1 MCVAR
6 ENDYCFCSSS
16 CCCLF
21 LVHYISL
28 PLPLPLKATLRANND
43 VVDGNVY
50 QLNEES
56 NESHDAEANGS
67 GNSDLL
73 ELLAVGLGAA
83 LDQADGVLGEEA
95 SRFSEFN
102 NFVHGGLANVGEEG
116 TLFMIFIY
124 F

>member
-1 MCVAR
+1 MMIIVAVLLLVVV
-6 ENDYCFCSSS
+6 YL
-16 CCCLF
+16 LF
-21 LVHYISL
+21 TISL
-28 PLPLPLKATLRANND
+28 SLPLPLKASLRADND

-50 QLNEES
+50 QLDEET

-102 NFVHGGLANVGEEG
+102 NFVHSDGGLANAGEEG
-116 TLFMIFIY
+116 TLLVIFIN

>member
-1 MCVAR
+1 MLLFFFLLLFIC
-6 ENDYCFCSSS
+6 CS
-16 CCCLF
+16 LY
-21 LVHYISL
+21 LSL
-28 PLPLPLKATLRANND
+28 SLPLPLKAPLRADND

-50 QLNEES
+50 QLDEET

-102 NFVHGGLANVGEEG
+102 NFVHSDGGLANAGEEG
-116 TLFMIFIY
+116 TLLVIFIY